1 MNPLFLYLHRKSRE
15 QKYHLFLQMLHP
27 SPQMR
32 VLNVG
37 ASGTGIGLP
46 DQLESVYPYRS
57 QITGGGISFAD
68 VRDYRDS
75 FPGVKAVVLDGCS
88 LPFADKSFDIVYSNA
103 VLEHLPGDDL
113 MERFASEVQRVGKGW
128 FVTTPNFWYPV
139 DPHYHLPF
147 VQLLPE
153 TAQRTL
159 VRRLGR
165 TPYAHLRLLTRRQ
178 LKKLFPLG
186 EVISCRVTFYPETLI
201 AYRAPSI

>member
-1 MNPLFLYLHRKSRE
+1 
-15 QKYHLFLQMLHP
+15 
-27 SPQMR
+27 
-32 VLNVG
+32 
-37 ASGTGIGLP
+37 
-46 DQLESVYPYRS
+46 
-57 QITGGGISFAD
+57 
-68 VRDYRDS
+68 
-75 FPGVKAVVLDGCS
+75 
-88 LPFADKSFDIVYSNA
+88 
-103 VLEHLPGDDL
+103 